1 MVKGLIR
8 VIDDQGMRRVHE
20 GALQVLE
27 KTGLVIRGDFLLKAL
42 ADAGC
47 RVDFA
52 KKRAWFRPDL
62 VEKQV
67 ETQRG
72 RYTMVRSSLWYPF
85 CRNIPE
91 GDAAWPDEFTV
102 DYGFT
107 TPWIYDYPQ
116 GVFRTPTAKDQVDMI
131 RLGNAIEPARAVCAP
146 FICGGFDPLIEPM
159 ETARMLLLHT
169 DKPGWVTTSD
179 ARQVKYLAEL
189 AALALETAGT
199 TRGYPPIGGRGS
211 PSGGGVRPA
220 APSREE
226 VFRAAPPLFA
236 HAYCTTSP
244 LKLDT
249 HPCQVLEEALKY
261 RFPVNFAPMPILG
274 GTTPVT
280 PAGSLVVATA
290 EILGCVTAVTLLAP
304 DVYCYATAISGEM
317 DMRTTQ
323 VCYATPAA
331 ILTDAALHQ
340 LFRFKYGMV
349 LNVEPAYLEAKC
361 PGIQAAFLKTFRQ
374 MAFSAMASSP
384 LPIGLLDNGS
394 AFSPVQAMIDLDVSR
409 AMYGLG
415 RGFTID
421 DETLCVDLIN
431 RMQFC
436 ERESY
441 IEASH
446 TLEHFR
452 ETMWDTKFFDRS
464 YRKNPSYT
472 TAEADEKVLKE
483 ADAEWRTLVAAE
495 VPPDRDARFIAE
507 IDRIVA
513 SAKEELIDGR

>member
-8 VIDDQGMRRVHE
+8 VIDDQGMM
-20 GALQVLE
+20 
-27 KTGLVIRGDFLLKAL
+27 
-42 ADAGC
+42 
-47 RVDFA
+47 
-52 KKRAWFRPDL
+52 RAWFRPDL

-85 CRNIPE
+85 CRSIPE
-91 GDAAWPDEFTV
+91 GDAAWLDEFTV

-116 GVFRTPTAKDQVDMI
+116 GVFRTPMAKDQVDMI
-131 RLGNAIEPARAVCAP
+131 RLGNSIEPARVVCAP

-199 TRGYPPIGGRGS
+199 T
-211 PSGGGVRPA
+211 
-220 APSREE
+220 
-226 VFRAAPPLFA
+226 
-236 HAYCTTSP
+236 SP

-249 HPCQVLEEALKY
+249 HPCQVLEEALKH

-274 GTTPVT
+274 GTTHVT

-304 DVYCYATAISGEM
+304 DVYCYATAISGQM

-361 PGIQAAFLKTFRQ
+361 PGIQAAFLKTF
-374 MAFSAMASSP
+374 SAMASSP

-394 AFSPVQAMIDLDVSR
+394 AFSPVQAMIDLDVSK

-464 YRKNPSYT
+464 YRKNASYT
-472 TAEADEKVLKE
+472 TAEADEKILKQ

-495 VPPDRDARFIAE
+495 VPPDRDARFIAD

-513 SAKEELIDGR
+513 SAKKELIDGR